1 MSADTA
7 EGAAAD
13 ATAPVRRDAYRAPW
27 WLRGSHLQTIVPA
40 LFAGRA
46 EVRYVRE
53 RWNTPDGD
61 FIEVDRLVQEPSPD
75 RARPVL
81 VVFHGL
87 EGSADS
93 RYVRGLMA
101 AAHARGWDGIAPHF
115 RGCGGSANHLPRF
128 YHSGDSD
135 EVDWVLRRVAA
146 MRAAMH
152 AANPIDAAA
161 MFAVGISLG
170 GNMLL
175 KWLGERGAAARDVLA
190 SAAAISAPMDLVA
203 SGEALGRGFNR
214 VYARM
219 FLHSLKAKSRAK
231 LARYPDLFDRA
242 RMEAARDLH
251 DFDDVVTGPLHGF
264 RDADDY
270 WTRASS
276 KPLLTNIAV
285 PTLILNAKNDPFLPA
300 SALPTHA
307 EVSSA
312 VTLEFP
318 DQGGHVGFVHA
329 GREGREWM
337 PHHVTQFLVQHGESP
352 CIASNDQPARFDR
365 TRHQA

>member
-1 MSADTA
+1 MSANAA
-7 EGAAAD
+7 EDVAGD
-13 ATAPVRRDAYRAPW
+13 APAPTRRDTYRAPW
-27 WLRGSHLQTIVPA
+27 WLRGAHLQTIVPA
-40 LFAGRA
+40 LFARRA
-46 EVRYVRE
+46 EVPYTRE
-53 RWNTPDGD
+53 RWDTPDGD
-61 FIEVDRLVQEPSPD
+61 FIEVDRLVQESPPE
-75 RARPVL
+75 RTRPVL

-87 EGSADS
+87 EGSAES

-101 AAHARGWDGIAPHF
+101 AAFARGWDGIAPHF
-115 RGCGGSANHLPRF
+115 RGCGASANHLPRF

-146 MRAAMH
+146 ERTTTRAAG
-152 AANPIDAAA
+152 AIDVAP

-190 SAAAISAPMDLVA
+190 GAAAISTPMDLVA
-203 SGEALGRGFNR
+203 SGDALGRGFNR

-219 FLHSLKAKSRAK
+219 FLHTLKAKSRAK

-242 RMEAARDLH
+242 LMEAARDLH

-276 KPLLTNIAV
+276 KPLLANIEV

-300 SALPTHA
+300 FALPTRA

-337 PHHVTQFLVQHGESP
+337 PRHVMQFLAERGESR
-352 CIASNDQPARFDR
+352 CVSSTNDPLHFDR
-365 TRHQA
+365 TRRQA

>member
-1 MSADTA
+1 MSANATRNMTT
-7 EGAAAD
+7 D
-13 ATAPVRRDAYRAPW
+13 AFESHDRYRAPW
-27 WLRGSHLQTIVPA
+27 WLRGAHLQTIVPA

-53 RWNTPDGD
+53 RWHTPDGD
-61 FIEVDRLVQEPSPD
+61 FIEVDRLVQPAPSD

-87 EGSADS
+87 EGSAES

-101 AAHARGWDGIAPHF
+101 AALARGWDGIAPHF

-135 EVDWVLRRVAA
+135 EVDWVLQRVAA
-146 MRAAMH
+146 MRTAMRAAH
-152 AANPIDAAA
+152 PADAAPI
-161 MFAVGISLG
+161 FAVGISLG

-175 KWLGERGAAARDVLA
+175 KWLGERGSAARGVLA
-190 SAAAISAPMDLVA
+190 GAAAISAPMDLMA

-276 KPLLTNIAV
+276 KPLLTNVAV
-285 PTLILNAKNDPFLPA
+285 PTLILNARNDPFLPA
-300 SALPTHA
+300 FALPTRA

-337 PHHVTQFLVQHGESP
+337 PRHVTLFLVQHGESR
-352 CIASNDQPARFDR
+352 SVTSSTQPSRFDR